1 MVAEITDAIT
11 TVTGNITTIG
21 TAAMAVVVAFLI
33 WRKVKQAGNKV

>member
-1 MVAEITDAIT
+1 MVDAIETAIT
-11 TVTGNITTIG
+11 TVTGNVTSVG